1 MIQIDAHPLLDARV
15 VALSW
20 PSAIGEVDGAFAVD
34 PLLAAPD
41 PALPDRSEPD
51 LAAERD
57 AVRALLRFGGFKP
70 AGRSKPCSEYIVG
83 VHARGD
89 FPRLNAAVDLTN
101 ALVLRGGLPIST
113 VDRDR
118 LALPLRV
125 GLAPPEARYVF
136 NLSGQEID
144 LAGLLCLFDAAG
156 PCANAVKDAQRAK
169 TSPNTRRT
177 ITIIWGTTAIP
188 GRAARVADR
197 LVALAASLGAV
208 VD

>member
-1 MIQIDAHPLLDARV
+1 MIEIDAHPLLDARV

-20 PSAIGEVDGAFAVD
+20 PSAIGEIDGAPAVD
-34 PLLAAPD
+34 PLLASPD
-41 PALPDRSEPD
+41 RALPDRSEPH

-89 FPRLNAAVDLTN
+89 FPRINAAVDLTN

-125 GLAPPEARYVF
+125 GIAPPQARYVF

-169 TSPNTRRT
+169 TSPDTRRT

-208 VD
+208 VG